1 MSDLH
6 GVTID
11 TIFFKKRNF
20 WIYAEL
26 QLTSMFEQA
35 HKIYVVKTLDL
46 QKVTLW
52 CPVFFHK
59 YGINSWFITKRC
71 FEITDIGIDH
81 SICTSPSLC
90 PSKWSCVPI
99 LTPPK
104 KPSKYSREV
113 RKGELSGRTVWLLPQ
128 NEIGAFWKCQA
139 HENGMKLSGQD
150 GKVQLSPIILNV
162 NLL

>member
-11 TIFFKKRNF
+11 TIFFFKKRNF

-59 YGINSWFITKRC
+59 HGINSWFITKRC

-81 SICTSPSLC
+81 SSRTSPSLC

-99 LTPPK
+99 LTPQK
-104 KPSKYSREV
+104 N
-113 RKGELSGRTVWLLPQ
+113 PQ
-128 NEIGAFWKCQA
+128 SIPEKWEKVSLVAVQCDFYHK
-139 HENGMKLSGQD
+139 MKLVPSGNAKLMRMGWNCQVRM
-150 GKVQLSPIILNV
+150 GRYSCHLSF
-162 NLL
+162 